1 MRDVLFSFYDFN
13 MISLTTQCRV
23 HLTIDAHIHTHTY
36 TIRTHKYA
44 HTCMHA
50 HTLKLWNSPY
60 DCPNSPSQ
68 DKQVICYHAC
78 PPQGGTHI
86 DTHTCTQL
94 VPYLHEAPQLPG
106 TAQPRDT
113 VYLFALRTGEST
125 IAIDPWSRYKHSCL
139 MWCASIMYS
148 YCCGLQDQCRQPQHM
163 VWGRSGAISHTT
175 R

>member
-125 IAIDPWSRYKHSCL
+125 IAIDSNRSLVKIQAFMPYVMCKHNVFLLLWFTRS
-139 MWCASIMYS
+139 MQATPTH
-148 YCCGLQDQCRQPQHM
+148 GLR
-163 VWGRSGAISHTT
+163 
-175 R
+175 